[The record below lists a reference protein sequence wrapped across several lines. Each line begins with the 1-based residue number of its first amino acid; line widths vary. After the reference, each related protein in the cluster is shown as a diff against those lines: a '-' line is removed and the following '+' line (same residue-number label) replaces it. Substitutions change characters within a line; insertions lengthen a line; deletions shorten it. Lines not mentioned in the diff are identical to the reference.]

1 MTMTSKMKLFK
12 QLVSEIDISKYDQE
26 EYKQK
31 VDMIY
36 KCIFQNSE
44 QIPVRVSY
52 YTKNK
57 VEIAAKKMGINVLG
71 FIRNGLEYYLK
82 HVDTEPL
89 SVHAKLLRSKK

>member
-1 MTMTSKMKLFK
+1 MTSKMKLFK

-57 VEIAAKKMGINVLG
+57 VETYIMNHEEKVEVKKAYPDLFNYKQVGYGYEI
-71 FIRNGLEYYLK
+71 
-82 HVDTEPL
+82 
-89 SVHAKLLRSKK
+89 SKK